1 MPVIHGFDPIIAA
14 ERASD
19 DGAAAPRV
27 RGEDERTGPRQK
39 KGAKEPGLSAEQA
52 RRQSDVT
59 RAAFVV
65 LGQREAIAFL
75 NGHREDLGGRPLDVA
90 IGSAEGFSAV
100 EQLLQARKKP
110 A

>member
-1 MPVIHGFDPIIAA
+1 MPVLHGFDPIIAA

-19 DGAAAPRV
+19 DGQTGARA
-27 RGEDERTGPRQK
+27 RGEDERGGPRQK
-39 KGAKEPGLSAEQA
+39 KAAKEPSLSAEQA

-59 RAAFVV
+59 RAAFVA
-65 LGQREAIAFL
+65 LGQREAITFL
-75 NGHREDLGGRPLDVA
+75 NGHSEDLGGRPLDVA
-90 IGSAEGFSAV
+90 IGSAAGFSAV